1 MLRPNPLPDSV
12 HTPSPERRFSALDGL
27 RGIAI
32 ALVVWHHLV
41 EPYLPLGSAS
51 WLGWLRV
58 ATNLSWSGVD
68 LFFVLS
74 GYFIGGILIDHRT
87 SPELTRAFYVR
98 RAVRIL
104 PLYYATLA
112 FTLLLAAHLFSASFA
127 LFPGW
132 IYSAFLTNFALSWH
146 NAWDWYPLSVLW
158 SIAVEEQFYLAA
170 PWIVRWMR
178 PARLP
183 VLMLSLVCLAW
194 LLRVAVFHLYPG
206 QNLAGHVLMP
216 MRMDTLA
223 CGVLLAWAVRT
234 PATAPFFRRLAGT
247 WPVWLAA
254 GGGLFFLLAIG
265 RHFHA
270 DSLAVYF
277 GYTVMAL
284 TYTLL
289 VAVVAVVRPPMLVR
303 LLSSRPCT
311 SFGRYSYFIYL
322 WHMLIGWGIIRW
334 LGGADFVINSPRS
347 LGIVVLA
354 VAATWFAGAIS
365 WKYFEEPL
373 VKFGRRYRY

>member
-1 MLRPNPLPDSV
+1 MNPRTEARV
-12 HTPSPERRFSALDGL
+12 PELDGL

-41 EPYLPLGSAS
+41 ETHLPLGSAS

-87 SPELTRAFYVR
+87 SPQLPQTFYVR

-104 PLYYATLA
+104 PLYFVTLA
-112 FTLLLAAHLFSASFA
+112 FILLVAPRLFSASFV

-132 IYSAFLTNFALSWH
+132 VYSLFLTNFALTWA
-146 NAWDWYPLSVLW
+146 NTWDWYPLSVLW

-170 PWIVRWMR
+170 PWVVRWIR

-183 VLMLSLVCLAW
+183 VLMVSLIGLAW
-194 LLRVAVFHLYPG
+194 LLRVAVLHLFPG
-206 QNLAGHVLMP
+206 QYLAHQVLTP

-223 CGVLLAWAVRT
+223 FGVLLAWAVRS
-234 PATAPFFRRLAGT
+234 PATAPFFQRLART
-247 WPVWLAA
+247 WPGWLAA
-254 GGGLFFLLAIG
+254 GAALFLLLTLS
-265 RHFHA
+265 RHLRA
-270 DSLAVYF
+270 DAVAVYF
-277 GYTVMAL
+277 GYTVLAA
-284 TYTLL
+284 TYALL
-289 VAVVAVVRPPMLVR
+289 VAVVAVVRPPWLVR
-303 LLSSRPCT
+303 LLASAPFT

-322 WHMLIGWGIIRW
+322 WHMLVGWGVIRW
-334 LGGADFVINSPRS
+334 LGGPDFVLNSPGS
-347 LGIVVLA
+347 LGIVLLA
-354 VAATWFAGAIS
+354 VAATWFAGLLS
-365 WKYFEEPL
+365 WKFFEAPL
-373 VKFGRRYRY
+373 LKLGRRHTY